1 MTIPLPFRKRAQRD
15 QAHQDWIDE
24 RVREAR
30 AVIAD
35 VARHSDHL
43 VRLACNVLSAHGE
56 TEAERRDARA
66 LLFVVEARCPARH
79 RHAQSADH
87 DDAPEVRR

>member
-1 MTIPLPFRKRAQRD
+1 MTSHLSGTCAPTDSQRAWPAARI
-15 QAHQDWIDE
+15 A
-24 RVREAR
+24 EAR

-35 VARHSDHL
+35 VAHHSDHL

-66 LLFVVEARCPARH
+66 LLFVIEARCPARH
-79 RHAQSADH
+79 RRAHRADH

>member
-1 MTIPLPFRKRAQRD
+1 MSIPLPYRKHHQRE
-15 QAHQDWIDE
+15 QARQDWIDE
-24 RVREAR
+24 RSQEAR

-35 VARHSDHL
+35 VAHHSDHL

-66 LLFVVEARCPARH
+66 LLFVIEARCPRH
-79 RHAQSADH
+79 RRAQRADH
-87 DDAPEVRR
+87 DDAPEVGR

>member
-1 MTIPLPFRKRAQRD
+1 MTPASLPWPKA
-15 QAHQDWIDE
+15 
-24 RVREAR
+24 RVLEAR

-35 VARHSDHL
+35 VAHHSDHL
-43 VRLACNVLSAHGE
+43 VRLACNVLTAHGE

-66 LLFVVEARCPARH
+66 LLFVIEARCASRY
-79 RHAQSADH
+79 RHAQRADH

>member
-1 MTIPLPFRKRAQRD
+1 MTIPLPFRECAQHD
-15 QAHQDWIDE
+15 QVRQDWIDE
-24 RVREAR
+24 RLREAR

-35 VARHSDHL
+35 VAHHSDHL

-66 LLFVVEARCPARH
+66 LLFVIEARCPARH
-79 RHAQSADH
+79 RRAQRVDH

>member
-1 MTIPLPFRKRAQRD
+1 MMTPASSPWPRA
-15 QAHQDWIDE
+15 
-24 RVREAR
+24 RVLEAR

-35 VARHSDHL
+35 VAHHSDHL

-56 TEAERRDARA
+56 TEEERRDARA
-66 LLFVVEARCPARH
+66 LLFVIEARCPGRH
-79 RHAQSADH
+79 RRAQRADH